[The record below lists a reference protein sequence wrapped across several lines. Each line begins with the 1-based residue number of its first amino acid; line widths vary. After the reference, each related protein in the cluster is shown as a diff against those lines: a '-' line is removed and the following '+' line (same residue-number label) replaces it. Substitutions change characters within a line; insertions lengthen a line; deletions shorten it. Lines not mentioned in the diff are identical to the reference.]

1 MIITKMALPRRTFLR
16 GAGAAVA
23 LPLLDAMAPALSAM
37 SRTAAAPV
45 RRLAFTYIPNGAIME
60 QWTPGVA
67 GKAFDLPPILAPLER
82 HRDRLVVLSGLDSR
96 PAEAA
101 EGEGSGDH
109 ARASAVWL
117 TGVHP
122 KRTEGADVR
131 GGKTIDQVAADAL
144 GRDTQLRSLEL
155 AAEDFTAVGGCDI
168 GYSCSYV
175 NTLSWRTA
183 TTPLPMQ
190 TDPRVVFE
198 RLFGE
203 GLGADARRRQLAE
216 DRSILDAIVGE
227 VGRLQKRLGAADRS
241 RVDEY
246 LDNVREVEQRVR
258 KMEARVGEHIELPA
272 MPVGVPEL
280 YDDHVKLMY
289 DLQALAFRADV
300 TRVSTFMLAREA
312 STRTYNHIGVPD
324 PHHAIS
330 HHGNAP
336 DKVEKHAKINAYHVS
351 LFARFLDTLRATP
364 DGDGT
369 LLDHTLLL
377 YGGCIGDGNLHTH
390 TRLPALVAGGAGGR
404 LEGGRHLQY
413 PDGTPMANLLLSI
426 LDTVDVHRERI
437 GDSTGRLAGL
447 L

>member
-16 GAGAAVA
+16 GVGATLA
-23 LPLLDAMAPALSAM
+23 LPLLDAMAPAMSA
-37 SRTAAAPV
+37 AAAPV
-45 RRLAFTYIPNGAIME
+45 RRLGFVYIPNGAIMD
-60 QWTPGVA
+60 QWTPA
-67 GKAFDLPPILAPLER
+67 AEGKAFEFPTILKSLEE
-82 HRDRLVVLSGLDSR
+82 HRDKVVIVSNLESR

-131 GGKTIDQVAADAL
+131 GAKTIDQIAADQL
-144 GRDTQLRSLEL
+144 GRDTQLRSLEI

-168 GYSCSYV
+168 GYACSYV
-175 NTLSWRTA
+175 NTLSWRTP

-203 GLGADARRRQLAE
+203 GLGVDQRRRQLSQ
-216 DRSILDAIVGE
+216 DQSILDAIVGQ
-227 VGRLQKRLGAADRS
+227 VGHLQKRLGAADTA
-241 RVDEY
+241 RVNEY
-246 LDNVREVEQRVR
+246 LDSVREVERRVQ
-258 KMEARVGEHIELPA
+258 KMEARVGEHVDIPA
-272 MPVGVPEL
+272 MPVGVPDL

-289 DLQALAFRADV
+289 DLLALAYQTDV
-300 TRVSTFMLAREA
+300 TRVSTFLLAREA
-312 STRTYNHIGVPD
+312 STRTYSHIGVPD

-336 DKVEKHAKINAYHVS
+336 DKIEKHAKINAYHLS
-351 LFARFLDTLRATP
+351 LFAYFLNRLKSTP

-369 LLDHTLLL
+369 LLDHSLLM
-377 YGGCIGDGNLHTH
+377 YGGCISNGNLHTH
-390 TRLPALVAGGAGGR
+390 GPLPTLLAGGACGR
-404 LEGGRHLQY
+404 LAGGRHVRY
-413 PDGTPMANLLLSI
+413 GARTPMSNLLCSVLEK
-426 LDTVDVHRERI
+426 VDVKVDRV
-437 GDSTGRLAGL
+437 GDSTGRLADL
-447 L
+447 

>member
-45 RRLAFTYIPNGAIME
+45 RRLGFTYIPNGAIME
-60 QWTPGVA
+60 QWTPPAA

-300 TRVSTFMLAREA
+300 TRVGTFMLAREA

-330 HHGNAP
+330 HHGNAT
-336 DKVEKHAKINAYHVS
+336 DKVAKHAKINAYHVS

-369 LLDHTLLL
+369 CSTTP
-377 YGGCIGDGNLHTH
+377 CCSTAAASATATS
-390 TRLPALVAGGAGGR
+390 TRTPACPRSWPAAPAAGSRAAVTWS
-404 LEGGRHLQY
+404 
-413 PDGTPMANLLLSI
+413 TPTARRWPTSCC
-426 LDTVDVHRERI
+426 RY
-437 GDSTGRLAGL
+437 STRWTCTASA
-447 L
+447 

>member
-1 MIITKMALPRRTFLR
+1 MIITKLALPRRTFLR
-16 GAGAAVA
+16 GMGAAVA
-23 LPLLDAMAPALSAM
+23 LPLLDAMVPALSAQ

-45 RRLAFTYIPNGAIME
+45 RRLGFVYIPNGAIME
-60 QWTPGVA
+60 QWTPA
-67 GKAFDLPPILAPLER
+67 AEGKAFELSPILKPLEA
-82 HRDRLVVLSGLDSR
+82 HRERITVVSNLDSR

-117 TGVHP
+117 SGVHP
-122 KRTEGADVR
+122 KRTEGADLR
-131 GGKTIDQVAADAL
+131 GGKTIDQMAADVL
-144 GRDTQLRSLEL
+144 GRDTQLRSLEI

-175 NTLSWRTA
+175 NTLSWRTP

-203 GLGADARRRQLAE
+203 GLGAEQRRRQLTQ
-216 DRSILDAIVGE
+216 DQSILDAIVGQ
-227 VGRLQKRLGAADRS
+227 VGQLQKRLGAADTA
-241 RVDEY
+241 RVTEY
-246 LDNVREVEQRVR
+246 LDSVREVEQRVQR
-258 KMEARVGEHIELPA
+258 MEAQVDAHIAVPS

-289 DLQALAFRADV
+289 DLLALAFQADV

-336 DKVEKHAKINAYHVS
+336 DKIEKHTKINTYHVS
-351 LFARFLDTLRATP
+351 LFNHFLDRLRSTP

-369 LLDHTLLL
+369 LLDHSLIM
-377 YGGCIGDGNLHTH
+377 YGGCISNGNLHTH
-390 TRLPALVAGGAGGR
+390 GPLPTLLAGGACGQ
-404 LEGGRHLQY
+404 LPGGRHIRTAA
-413 PDGTPMANLLLSI
+413 DTPMSNMLVSI
-426 LDTVDVHRERI
+426 LEKVGVEADRI
-437 GDSTGRLAGL
+437 GDSTGRLADL
-447 L
+447 

>member
-16 GAGAAVA
+16 GVGATVA
-23 LPLLDAMAPALSAM
+23 LPLLDAMVPALSAM
-37 SRTAAAPV
+37 SRTPAAPV
-45 RRLAFTYIPNGAIME
+45 RRLSFTYIPNGAIME
-60 QWTPGVA
+60 HWTPTAEGT
-67 GKAFDLPPILAPLER
+67 AFELPRILTSLES
-82 HRDRLVVLSGLDSR
+82 HRDRLVVVSNLASR

-131 GGKTIDQVAADAL
+131 GGKTIDQQAADAL
-144 GRDTQLRSLEL
+144 GRDTQLRSLEV

-168 GYSCSYV
+168 GYACSYV
-175 NTLSWRTA
+175 NTLSWRTP

-203 GLGADARRRQLAE
+203 GLGVEQRRHQLSQ

-227 VGRLQKRLGAADRS
+227 VGRLQTRLGVADSS
-241 RVDEY
+241 RVHEY
-246 LDNVREVEQRVR
+246 LDSVREVERRVQ
-258 KMEARVGEHIELPA
+258 KMEASVSEEFALPD
-272 MPVGVPEL
+272 MPIGVPEL

-289 DLQALAFRADV
+289 DLQALAFQADI

-312 STRTYNHIGVPD
+312 STRTYSHIGVPD

-330 HHGNAP
+330 HHGGAA

-351 LFARFLDTLRATP
+351 LFSYFLDKLRATP

-369 LLDHTLLL
+369 LLDHSMLL
-377 YGGCIGDGNLHTH
+377 YGGCIGNGNLHTH
-390 TRLPALVAGGAGGR
+390 TRLPVLLAGGAGGR
-404 LEGGRHLQY
+404 LEGGRHLRY
-413 PDGTPMANLLLSI
+413 PEDTPMTNLLLSI
-426 LDTVDVHRERI
+426 LDKVDVHRESL
-437 GDSTGRLAGL
+437 GDSTGRLANL
-447 L
+447 

>member
-16 GAGAAVA
+16 GMGATVA
-23 LPLLDAMAPALSAM
+23 LPLLDAMVPALSAT

-45 RRLAFTYIPNGAIME
+45 RRLGFVYIPNGAIME
-60 QWTPGVA
+60 RWTPAAEGN
-67 GKAFDLPPILAPLER
+67 AFELPPILKPLEA
-82 HRDRLVVLSGLDSR
+82 HRDRITVVSNLDSR

-117 TGVHP
+117 SGVHP

-131 GGKTIDQVAADAL
+131 GGKTIDQMAADVL
-144 GRDTQLRSLEL
+144 GRDAQLRSLEI

-168 GYSCSYV
+168 GYACSYV
-175 NTLSWRTA
+175 NTLSWRTP

-203 GLGADARRRQLAE
+203 GLGADERRRQLTQ
-216 DRSILDAIVGE
+216 DRSILDAIVGQ
-227 VGRLQKRLGAADRS
+227 VGQLQDRLGPGDRA
-241 RVDEY
+241 RVNEY
-246 LDNVREVEQRVR
+246 LDSVREVERRLQN
-258 KMEARVGEHIELPA
+258 MEARVDAHIDVPS

-280 YDDHVKLMY
+280 YDDHVRLMY
-289 DLQALAFRADV
+289 DLLALAFQADI

-336 DKVEKHAKINAYHVS
+336 DKIEKHAKINTYHVS
-351 LFARFLDTLRATP
+351 LFGHFLDRLRSTP

-369 LLDHTLLL
+369 LLDHSLIL
-377 YGGCIGDGNLHTH
+377 YGGCISNGNLHTH
-390 TRLPALVAGGAGGR
+390 GPLPTLVAGGACGQ
-404 LEGGRHLQY
+404 LTGGRHLRAAA
-413 PDGTPMANLLLSI
+413 DTPMANLLVSI
-426 LDTVDVHRERI
+426 LEKVGVEAVRI
-437 GDSTGRLAGL
+437 GDSTGRLGEL
-447 L
+447 

>member
-16 GAGAAVA
+16 GMGATVA
-23 LPLLDAMAPALSAM
+23 LPLLDAMVPALSAA
-37 SRTAAAPV
+37 SQTAAAPV
-45 RRLAFTYIPNGAIME
+45 RRLGFVYIPNGAIMQ
-60 QWTPGVA
+60 QWTPA
-67 GKAFDLPPILAPLER
+67 AEGKAIELSPILKPLEA
-82 HRDRLVVLSGLDSR
+82 HRERITVVSNLDSR

-117 TGVHP
+117 SGVHP

-131 GGKTIDQVAADAL
+131 GGKTIDQMAADVL
-144 GRDTQLRSLEL
+144 GRDTQLRSLEI

-168 GYSCSYV
+168 GYACSYV
-175 NTLSWRTA
+175 NTLSWRTP

-203 GLGADARRRQLAE
+203 ALGAEQRRRQLTQ
-216 DRSILDAIVGE
+216 DQSILDAIVGQ
-227 VGRLQKRLGAADRS
+227 VGQLQKRLGPADTV
-241 RVDEY
+241 RVNEY
-246 LDNVREVEQRVR
+246 LDSVREVERRVQR
-258 KMEARVGEHIELPA
+258 MEARLGEHIDVPS

-280 YDDHVKLMY
+280 YDDQVRLMY
-289 DLQALAFRADV
+289 DLLALAFQADV
-300 TRVSTFMLAREA
+300 TRVGTFMLAREA

-336 DKVEKHAKINAYHVS
+336 DKIEKHAKINAYHVS
-351 LFARFLDTLRATP
+351 LFGHFLDRLRSTP

-369 LLDHTLLL
+369 LLDHSLLL
-377 YGGCIGDGNLHTH
+377 YGGCISNGNLHTH
-390 TRLPALVAGGAGGR
+390 GPLPTLLAGGACGQ
-404 LEGGRHLQY
+404 LTGGRHIRSAA
-413 PDGTPMANLLLSI
+413 DTPMANLLVSI
-426 LDTVDVHRERI
+426 LEKVGVEAGRI
-437 GDSTGRLAGL
+437 GDSTGRLGDL
-447 L
+447 

>member
-1 MIITKMALPRRTFLR
+1 MFITNKSLPRRTLLR
-16 GAGAAVA
+16 GVGAAVA
-23 LPLLDAMAPALSAM
+23 LPFLDAMVPALAAT
-37 SRTAAAPV
+37 SRTTTGPV
-45 RRLAFTYIPNGAIME
+45 RRLSFSYIPNGAIME
-60 QWTPGVA
+60 KWTPTEEGPT
-67 GKAFDLPPILAPLER
+67 FEFPETLASLEA
-82 HRDRLVVLSGLDSR
+82 HRDQITVVSGLDSR

-117 TGVHP
+117 SGAHP

-131 GGKTIDQVAADAL
+131 GGKTIDQMAADVL
-144 GRDTQLRSLEL
+144 GRDTQLRSLEV

-203 GLGADARRRQLAE
+203 GLGAEARRRQLQD
-216 DRSILDAIVGE
+216 DRSILDAIVGQ
-227 VGRLQKRLGAADRS
+227 VGRLNGRLGEADRA
-241 RVDEY
+241 RVNEY
-246 LDNVREVEQRVR
+246 LDSVREVEQRLRNVQ
-258 KMEARVGEHIELPA
+258 ARADENIQLPA
-272 MPVGVPEL
+272 MPVGVPEQ

-289 DLQALAFRADV
+289 DLQALAFQADV
-300 TRVSTFMLAREA
+300 TRITTFMFGREA

-330 HHGNAP
+330 HHGSVP
-336 DKVEKHAKINAYHVS
+336 DKIDGHAKINQYHVS
-351 LFARFLDTLRATP
+351 LFKQFLDKLRSIP

-369 LLDHTLLL
+369 LLDHTALL
-377 YGGCIGDGNLHTH
+377 YGGCISDGNLHTH
-390 TRLPALVAGGAGGR
+390 TQLPLLLAGGGSGR
-404 LEGGRHLQY
+404 LKGGRHIRY
-413 PDGTPMANLLLSI
+413 PDATPMTNLLLTL
-426 LDTVDVHRERI
+426 LDKVDVHLESL
-437 GDSTGRLAGL
+437 GDSTGRLAEI
-447 L
+447 

>member
-1 MIITKMALPRRTFLR
+1 MIITKKALPRRTFLR
-16 GAGAAVA
+16 GAGATLA
-23 LPLLDAMAPALSAM
+23 LPLLDAMVPALSAM
-37 SRTAAAPV
+37 SRTPAAPV
-45 RRLAFTYIPNGAIME
+45 RRLAFSYIPNGAIME
-60 QWTPGVA
+60 QWTPAAA
-67 GKAFDLPPILAPLER
+67 GTAFDLPPILASLEP

-122 KRTEGADVR
+122 KRTQGADVR
-131 GGKTIDQVAADAL
+131 GGKTIDQLAADEL
-144 GRDTQLRSLEL
+144 GRDTQLRSLEV

-203 GLGADARRRQLAE
+203 GLGAEARRRQLGR

-227 VGRLQKRLGAADRS
+227 VGRLRTRLGAADAA
-241 RVDEY
+241 RVHEY
-246 LDNVREVEQRVR
+246 LDSVRDVEQRVR
-258 KMEARVGEHIELPA
+258 KVEARVGEHIELPE

-280 YDDHVKLMY
+280 FDDHVKLMY
-289 DLQALAFRADV
+289 DLQVLAFQTDV

-312 STRTYNHIGVPD
+312 STRTYSHIGVPD

-336 DKVEKHAKINAYHVS
+336 DKVAKHAKINTYHVS
-351 LFARFLDTLRATP
+351 LFRYFLDRLQATP

-369 LLDHTLLL
+369 LLDHALLL
-377 YGGCIGDGNLHTH
+377 YGGCISNGNLHLH
-390 TRLPALVAGGAGGR
+390 TDLPVLLAGGAGGR
-404 LEGGRHLQY
+404 LQGGRHVACA
-413 PDGTPMANLLLSI
+413 DGTPLTNLLLSI
-426 LDTVDVHRERI
+426 LDKVDVHRDRL
-437 GDSTGRLAGL
+437 GDSTGRLAEV
-447 L
+447 

>member
-16 GAGAAVA
+16 GMGATVA
-23 LPLLDAMAPALSAM
+23 LPLLDAMVPALSAQ

-45 RRLAFTYIPNGAIME
+45 RRLGFVYIPNGAIME
-60 QWTPGVA
+60 QWTPA
-67 GKAFDLPPILAPLER
+67 AEGKAFELSAILKPLEG
-82 HRDRLVVLSGLDSR
+82 HRDKITVVSNLDSR

-117 TGVHP
+117 SGVHP

-131 GGKTIDQVAADAL
+131 GGKTIDQLAADAL
-144 GRDTQLRSLEL
+144 GRDTQLRSLEI

-168 GYSCSYV
+168 GYACSYV
-175 NTLSWRTA
+175 NTLSWRTP

-203 GLGADARRRQLAE
+203 GLGAEQRRRQLTQ
-216 DRSILDAIVGE
+216 DRSILDAIVGQ
-227 VGRLQKRLGAADRS
+227 VGQLQNRLGPGDTA
-241 RVDEY
+241 RVNEY
-246 LDNVREVEQRVR
+246 LDSVREVERRVQN
-258 KMEARVGEHIELPA
+258 MEARVGAHIDVPS

-280 YDDHVKLMY
+280 YDDHVRLMY
-289 DLQALAFRADV
+289 DLLALAFQADI

-336 DKVEKHAKINAYHVS
+336 DKIEKHAKINTYHVS
-351 LFARFLDTLRATP
+351 LFGHFLDRLRSTP

-369 LLDHTLLL
+369 LLDHSLVL
-377 YGGCIGDGNLHTH
+377 YGGCISNGNLHTH
-390 TRLPALVAGGAGGR
+390 GPLPTLLAGGACGQ
-404 LEGGRHLQY
+404 LAGGRHLRTAS
-413 PDGTPMANLLLSI
+413 DTPMANLLVSI
-426 LDTVDVHRERI
+426 LEKVGVEADRI
-437 GDSTGRLAGL
+437 GDSTGRLEL
-447 L
+447 

>member
-16 GAGAAVA
+16 GMGAAVA
-23 LPLLDAMAPALSAM
+23 LPLLDAMVPALSAT
-37 SRTAAAPV
+37 SQTAAAPV
-45 RRLAFTYIPNGAIME
+45 RRLGFVYIPNGAIME
-60 QWTPGVA
+60 RWTPA
-67 GKAFDLPPILAPLER
+67 AEGKGFELSPILKPLEA
-82 HRDRLVVLSGLDSR
+82 HRDRLTVVSNLDSR

-117 TGVHP
+117 SAVHP
-122 KRTEGADVR
+122 KRTEGADLR
-131 GGKTIDQVAADAL
+131 GGKTIDQMAADVL
-144 GRDTQLRSLEL
+144 GRDTQLRSLEI

-203 GLGADARRRQLAE
+203 GLGAEQRRRQLTQ
-216 DRSILDAIVGE
+216 DQSILDAIVGQ
-227 VGRLQKRLGAADRS
+227 VGQLQKRLGPADTT
-241 RVDEY
+241 RVTEY
-246 LDNVREVEQRVR
+246 LDSVREVERRVQR
-258 KMEARVGEHIELPA
+258 MEAQVGAHIDVPS

-289 DLQALAFRADV
+289 DLLVLAFQADV
-300 TRVSTFMLAREA
+300 TRVGTFMLAREA

-336 DKVEKHAKINAYHVS
+336 DKIEKHAKINTYHVS
-351 LFARFLDTLRATP
+351 LFNHFLDRLKSTP

-369 LLDHTLLL
+369 LLDHSLVM
-377 YGGCIGDGNLHTH
+377 YGGCISNGNLHTH
-390 TRLPALVAGGAGGR
+390 GPLPTLLAGGACGQ
-404 LEGGRHLQY
+404 LTGGRHIRTAA
-413 PDGTPMANLLLSI
+413 DTPMANLLVSVLEKVGVETDN
-426 LDTVDVHRERI
+426 L
-437 GDSTGRLAGL
+437 GDSTGRLTDL
-447 L
+447 

>member
-16 GAGAAVA
+16 GVGATVA
-23 LPLLDAMAPALSAM
+23 LPFLDAMMPALSAM

-45 RRLAFTYIPNGAIME
+45 RRLSFTYIPNGAINE
-60 QWTPGVA
+60 KWRPATA
-67 GKAFDLPPILAPLER
+67 GTAFDLPPTLAPLER
-82 HRDRLVVLSGLDSR
+82 HRDRLLVLSNLESR

-117 TGVHP
+117 SGIHP

-131 GGKTIDQVAADAL
+131 AGKTIDQQAADEL

-168 GYSCSYV
+168 GYACSYV
-175 NTLSWRTA
+175 NTLSWRTP

-203 GLGADARRRQLAE
+203 GLGTEARRRQLSQ

-227 VGRLQKRLGAADRS
+227 VGRLRTRLGVADS
-241 RVDEY
+241 GRVNDY
-246 LDNVREVEQRVR
+246 LDSVREVEQRVQ

-272 MPVGVPEL
+272 MPVGVPEI

-289 DLQALAFRADV
+289 DLQALAFQADI

-336 DKVEKHAKINAYHVS
+336 DKIARVEKINAYHVS
-351 LFARFLDTLRATP
+351 LFSYFLDTLQATP

-369 LLDHTLLL
+369 LLDHSLLM
-377 YGGCIGDGNLHTH
+377 YGGGIGNGNLHQH
-390 TRLPALVAGGAGGR
+390 QDLPCLLAGGAGGR
-404 LEGGRHLQY
+404 LEGGRHIVY
-413 PDGTPMANLLLSI
+413 PENTPLTNALVSI
-426 LDTVDVHRERI
+426 LDKVDVHRDSI
-437 GDSTGRLAGL
+437 GDSTGRLDHI
-447 L
+447 

>member
-16 GAGAAVA
+16 GVGATVA
-23 LPLLDAMAPALSAM
+23 LPFLDAMMPALSAM
-37 SRTAAAPV
+37 SATAAAPV
-45 RRLAFTYIPNGAIME
+45 RRLSLTYIPNGAINDKWRPTTE
-60 QWTPGVA
+60 GT
-67 GKAFDLPPILAPLER
+67 AFELPPTLAPLER
-82 HRDRLVVLSGLDSR
+82 HRDRLLVLSNLESR

-117 TGVHP
+117 SGVHP
-122 KRTEGADVR
+122 RRTEGADLR
-131 GGKTIDQVAADAL
+131 AGKTIDQVAADEL
-144 GRDTQLRSLEL
+144 GRDTQLGSLEL

-175 NTLSWRTA
+175 NTLSWRTP

-203 GLGADARRRQLAE
+203 GLGAEARRRQLSQ

-227 VGRLQKRLGAADRS
+227 VGRLQTRLGVADS
-241 RVDEY
+241 GRVNDY
-246 LDNVREVEQRVR
+246 LDSVREVEQRVQ
-258 KMEARVGEHIELPA
+258 KMAARAGEHIELPA
-272 MPVGVPEL
+272 MPVGVPEI

-289 DLQALAFRADV
+289 DLQALAFQADI

-336 DKVEKHAKINAYHVS
+336 DKIARVEKINAYHVS
-351 LFARFLDTLRATP
+351 LFSYFLDTLQATP

-369 LLDHTLLL
+369 LLDHSLLM
-377 YGGCIGDGNLHTH
+377 YGGGIGNGNLHQH
-390 TRLPALVAGGAGGR
+390 QDLPCLLVGGAGGR
-404 LEGGRHLQY
+404 LEGGRHIVY
-413 PDGTPMANLLLSI
+413 PENTPLTNALVSI
-426 LDTVDVHRERI
+426 LDKVDVHRDSI
-437 GDSTGRLAGL
+437 GDSTGRLDHV
-447 L
+447 

>member
-1 MIITKMALPRRTFLR
+1 MIITKMSLPRRTFLR
-16 GAGAAVA
+16 GMGAAVA
-23 LPLLDAMAPALSAM
+23 LPLLDAMVPALSAQ

-45 RRLAFTYIPNGAIME
+45 RRLGFVYIPNGAIMD
-60 QWTPGVA
+60 QWTPA
-67 GKAFDLPPILAPLER
+67 AEGKTFDLPPILKPLEAY
-82 HRDRLVVLSGLDSR
+82 RDRLTVVSNLDSR
-96 PAEAA
+96 PAEAV

-117 TGVHP
+117 SGVHP
-122 KRTEGADVR
+122 KRTEGADLR
-131 GGKTIDQVAADAL
+131 GGKTIDQMAADVL
-144 GRDTQLRSLEL
+144 GRDTQLRSLEI

-175 NTLSWRTA
+175 NTLSWRTP

-203 GLGADARRRQLAE
+203 ALGAEQRRRQLTQ
-216 DRSILDAIVGE
+216 DQSILDAIVGQ
-227 VGRLQKRLGAADRS
+227 VGQLQKRLGPADTA
-241 RVDEY
+241 RVNEY
-246 LDNVREVEQRVR
+246 LDSVREVERRVQR
-258 KMEARVGEHIELPA
+258 MEAQVGARIDVPS

-289 DLQALAFRADV
+289 DLLALAFQADV
-300 TRVSTFMLAREA
+300 TRVGTFMLAREA

-336 DKVEKHAKINAYHVS
+336 DKIEKHTKINTYHVS
-351 LFARFLDTLRATP
+351 LFNHFLDRLRSTR

-369 LLDHTLLL
+369 LLDHALIL
-377 YGGCIGDGNLHTH
+377 YGGCISNGNLHTH
-390 TRLPALVAGGAGGR
+390 GPLPTLLAGGACGR
-404 LEGGRHLQY
+404 LTGGRHIRFAA
-413 PDGTPMANLLLSI
+413 DTPMTNLLVSI
-426 LDTVDVHRERI
+426 LEKVGVEADRI
-437 GDSTGRLAGL
+437 GDSTGALVGL
-447 L
+447 

>member
-16 GAGAAVA
+16 GMGTVVA
-23 LPLLDAMAPALSAM
+23 LPLLDAIVPALSAAAQ
-37 SRTAAAPV
+37 TAAAPV
-45 RRLAFTYIPNGAIME
+45 RRLGFVYIPNGAIMD
-60 QWTPGVA
+60 QWTPA
-67 GKAFDLPPILAPLER
+67 AEGKAFDLSPILKPLEA
-82 HRDRLVVLSGLDSR
+82 HRDRLTVVSNLDSR
-96 PAEAA
+96 PAEAI

-117 TGVHP
+117 SGVHP

-131 GGKTIDQVAADAL
+131 GGKTIDQMAADVL
-144 GRDTQLRSLEL
+144 GRDTQLRSLEI

-168 GYSCSYV
+168 GYACSYV
-175 NTLSWRTA
+175 NTLSWRTP

-203 GLGADARRRQLAE
+203 GLGAEQRRRQLTQ
-216 DRSILDAIVGE
+216 DQSILDAIVGQ
-227 VGRLQKRLGAADRS
+227 VGQLQKRLGAADTA

-246 LDNVREVEQRVR
+246 LDSVREVERRVQ
-258 KMEARVGEHIELPA
+258 KMEKRVGEHIDLPS
-272 MPVGVPEL
+272 MPVGVPDL

-289 DLQALAFRADV
+289 DLLALAFQADV

-336 DKVEKHAKINAYHVS
+336 DKIEKHTKINTYHVS
-351 LFARFLDTLRATP
+351 LFAHFLDRLRATP

-369 LLDHTLLL
+369 LLDHSLIM
-377 YGGCIGDGNLHTH
+377 YGGCISNGNLHTH
-390 TRLPALVAGGAGGR
+390 GPLPTLLAGGACGQ
-404 LEGGRHLQY
+404 LTGGRHLRTAA
-413 PDGTPMANLLLSI
+413 DTPMTNMLVSI
-426 LDTVDVHRERI
+426 LEKVGVQADRI
-437 GDSTGRLAGL
+437 GDSTGHIADL
-447 L
+447 

>member
-16 GAGAAVA
+16 GMGAAVA
-23 LPLLDAMAPALSAM
+23 LPLLDAMVPALSAQ

-45 RRLAFTYIPNGAIME
+45 RRLGFVYIPNGAIME
-60 QWTPGVA
+60 QWTPA
-67 GKAFDLPPILAPLER
+67 AEGKTFELSTILKPLEA
-82 HRDRLVVLSGLDSR
+82 HRDRITVVSNLDSR

-117 TGVHP
+117 SGVHP

-131 GGKTIDQVAADAL
+131 GGKTIDQMAADVL
-144 GRDTQLRSLEL
+144 GRDTQLRSLEI

-168 GYSCSYV
+168 GYACSYV
-175 NTLSWRTA
+175 NTLSWRTP

-203 GLGADARRRQLAE
+203 GLGAEQRRRQLTQ
-216 DRSILDAIVGE
+216 DQSILDAIVGQI
-227 VGRLQKRLGAADRS
+227 GQLQKRLGPADTA
-241 RVDEY
+241 RVTEY
-246 LDNVREVEQRVR
+246 LDSVREVERRVQT
-258 KMEARVGEHIELPA
+258 MEARVAEHIDVPS
-272 MPVGVPEL
+272 MPIGVPDL
-280 YDDHVKLMY
+280 YDDHVRLMY
-289 DLQALAFRADV
+289 DLLVLAFQADV

-312 STRTYNHIGVPD
+312 STRTYNHIGIPD

-336 DKVEKHAKINAYHVS
+336 DKIEKHAKINTYHVS
-351 LFARFLDTLRATP
+351 LFGHFLDRLRSTP

-369 LLDHTLLL
+369 LLDHSLVL
-377 YGGCIGDGNLHTH
+377 YGGCISNGNLHTH
-390 TRLPALVAGGAGGR
+390 GPLPTVLAGGACGE
-404 LEGGRHLQY
+404 LPGGRHIRSAA
-413 PDGTPMANLLLSI
+413 DTPLANLLVSI
-426 LDTVDVHRERI
+426 LEKVGVEADRI
-437 GDSTGRLAGL
+437 GDSTGRLEL
-447 L
+447 

>member
-16 GAGAAVA
+16 GMGAAVA
-23 LPLLDAMAPALSAM
+23 LPLLDAMVPALSAQ

-45 RRLAFTYIPNGAIME
+45 RRLGFVYIPNGAIME
-60 QWTPGVA
+60 QWTPA
-67 GKAFDLPPILAPLER
+67 AEGKAFELSPILKPLEA
-82 HRDRLVVLSGLDSR
+82 HRERLTVVSNLDSR

-117 TGVHP
+117 SGVHP
-122 KRTEGADVR
+122 KRTEGADLR
-131 GGKTIDQVAADAL
+131 GGKTIDQMAADVL
-144 GRDTQLRSLEL
+144 GRGTQLRSLEI

-175 NTLSWRTA
+175 NTLSWRTP

-203 GLGADARRRQLAE
+203 GLGAEQRRRQLTQ
-216 DRSILDAIVGE
+216 DQSILDAIVGQ
-227 VGRLQKRLGAADRS
+227 VGQLQKRLGAADTA
-241 RVDEY
+241 RVTEY
-246 LDNVREVEQRVR
+246 LDSVREVEQRVQR
-258 KMEARVGEHIELPA
+258 MEAQVDAHIAVPS

-289 DLQALAFRADV
+289 DLLALAFQADV

-336 DKVEKHAKINAYHVS
+336 DKIEKHIKINTYHVS
-351 LFARFLDTLRATP
+351 LFNHFLDRLQSTP

-369 LLDHTLLL
+369 LLDHSLIM
-377 YGGCIGDGNLHTH
+377 YGGCISNGNLHTH
-390 TRLPALVAGGAGGR
+390 GPLPTLLAGGACGQ
-404 LEGGRHLQY
+404 LTGGRHMRTAA
-413 PDGTPMANLLLSI
+413 DTPMSNMLVSI
-426 LDTVDVHRERI
+426 LEKVGVEADRI
-437 GDSTGRLAGL
+437 GDSTGRLADL
-447 L
+447 

>member
-1 MIITKMALPRRTFLR
+1 MIITKRALPRRTFLR
-16 GAGAAVA
+16 GAGATVA
-23 LPLLDAMAPALSAM
+23 LPLLDAMVPALSAM
-37 SRTAAAPV
+37 SRTPAAPV
-45 RRLAFTYIPNGAIME
+45 RRLAFSYIPNGAIME
-60 QWTPGVA
+60 QWTPAAEEGT
-67 GKAFDLPPILAPLER
+67 AFELPPILASLKP

-117 TGVHP
+117 SGIHP
-122 KRTEGADVR
+122 KRTQGADVR
-131 GGKTIDQVAADAL
+131 GARTIDQMAADAL
-144 GRDTQLRSLEL
+144 GRDTQLRSLEV

-203 GLGADARRRQLAE
+203 GLGADERRRQLGR

-227 VGRLQKRLGAADRS
+227 VGRLRTRLGAADAA
-241 RVDEY
+241 RVHEY
-246 LDNVREVEQRVR
+246 LDSVRDVEQRVR
-258 KMEARVGEHIELPA
+258 RVEARVGEHIELPA

-289 DLQALAFRADV
+289 DLQVLAFQTDV

-312 STRTYNHIGVPD
+312 STRTYSHIGVPD

-336 DKVEKHAKINAYHVS
+336 DKVAKHAKINTYHVS
-351 LFARFLDTLRATP
+351 LFRYFLDRLRATP

-369 LLDHTLLL
+369 LLDHALLL
-377 YGGCIGDGNLHTH
+377 YGGCISNGNLHTH
-390 TRLPALVAGGAGGR
+390 TDLPVLLAGGAGGR
-404 LEGGRHLQY
+404 LQGGRHVVCE
-413 PDGTPMANLLLSI
+413 DGTPMTNLLLSI
-426 LDTVDVHRERI
+426 LDKADVHRDSL
-437 GDSTGRLAGL
+437 GDSTGRLAEV
-447 L
+447 

>member
-16 GAGAAVA
+16 GMGTVVA
-23 LPLLDAMAPALSAM
+23 LPLLDAMVPALSATAQ
-37 SRTAAAPV
+37 TAAAPV
-45 RRLAFTYIPNGAIME
+45 RRLGFVYIPNGAIMD
-60 QWTPGVA
+60 QWTPA
-67 GKAFDLPPILAPLER
+67 AEGKAFDLSPILKPLEA
-82 HRDRLVVLSGLDSR
+82 HRDRLTVVSNLDSR
-96 PAEAA
+96 PAEAV

-117 TGVHP
+117 SGAHP

-131 GGKTIDQVAADAL
+131 GGKTIDQIAADVL
-144 GRDTQLRSLEL
+144 GRDTQLRSLEI

-168 GYSCSYV
+168 GYACSYV
-175 NTLSWRTA
+175 NTLSWRTP

-203 GLGADARRRQLAE
+203 GLGAEQRRRQLTQ
-216 DRSILDAIVGE
+216 DQSILDAIVGQ
-227 VGRLQKRLGAADRS
+227 VGHLQKRLGAADTA

-246 LDNVREVEQRVR
+246 LDSVREVERRVQ
-258 KMEARVGEHIELPA
+258 KMEARVGQHIDLPS
-272 MPVGVPEL
+272 MPVGVPDL
-280 YDDHVKLMY
+280 YDDHVKLRY
-289 DLQALAFRADV
+289 DLLALAFQADV

-336 DKVEKHAKINAYHVS
+336 DKIEKHTKINTYHVS
-351 LFARFLDTLRATP
+351 LFGHFLDRLRAIP

-369 LLDHTLLL
+369 LLDHSLLM
-377 YGGCIGDGNLHTH
+377 YGGCISNGNLHTH
-390 TRLPALVAGGAGGR
+390 GPLPTLLAGGACGQ
-404 LEGGRHLQY
+404 LAGGRHIRTAA
-413 PDGTPMANLLLSI
+413 DTPMTNMLVSI
-426 LDTVDVHRERI
+426 LEKVGVQADTI
-437 GDSTGRLAGL
+437 GDSTGRIADL
-447 L
+447 

>member
-16 GAGAAVA
+16 GMGAAVA
-23 LPLLDAMAPALSAM
+23 LPLLDAMVPALSAT
-37 SRTAAAPV
+37 SQTAAAAV
-45 RRLAFTYIPNGAIME
+45 RRLGFVYIPNGAIMD
-60 QWTPGVA
+60 QWTPA
-67 GKAFDLPPILAPLER
+67 ADGKAFELSPILKPLEA
-82 HRDRLVVLSGLDSR
+82 HRDRITVVSNLDSR

-101 EGEGSGDH
+101 QGEGSGDH

-117 TGVHP
+117 SAVHP

-131 GGKTIDQVAADAL
+131 GAKTIDQMAADVL
-144 GRDTQLRSLEL
+144 GRDTQLRSLEI

-168 GYSCSYV
+168 GYACSYV
-175 NTLSWRTA
+175 NTLSWRTP

-203 GLGADARRRQLAE
+203 GLGAEQRRRQLTQ
-216 DRSILDAIVGE
+216 DQSILDAIVGQ
-227 VGRLQKRLGAADRS
+227 VGHLQKRLGPADTA

-246 LDNVREVEQRVR
+246 LDSVREVERRVQ
-258 KMEARVGEHIELPA
+258 KMEARVGQHIDLPS
-272 MPVGVPEL
+272 MPVGVPDL

-289 DLQALAFRADV
+289 DLLALAFQADV

-336 DKVEKHAKINAYHVS
+336 DKIEKHAKINTYHVS
-351 LFARFLDTLRATP
+351 LFGHFLDRLRSIP

-369 LLDHTLLL
+369 LLDHSLIM
-377 YGGCIGDGNLHTH
+377 YGGCISNGNLHTH
-390 TRLPALVAGGAGGR
+390 GPLPTLLAGGACGQ
-404 LEGGRHLQY
+404 LAGGRHLRTAA
-413 PDGTPMANLLLSI
+413 DTPMANMLVSI
-426 LDTVDVHRERI
+426 LEKVGVEADRI
-437 GDSTGRLAGL
+437 GDSTGRVTDL
-447 L
+447 

>member
-16 GAGAAVA
+16 GMGAAVA
-23 LPLLDAMAPALSAM
+23 LPLLDAMVPALSATAQ
-37 SRTAAAPV
+37 TAAAPV
-45 RRLAFTYIPNGAIME
+45 RRLGFVYIPNGAIMD
-60 QWTPGVA
+60 QWTPA
-67 GKAFDLPPILAPLER
+67 ADGKAFELSPILKPLDAHRER
-82 HRDRLVVLSGLDSR
+82 ITIVSNLDSR

-117 TGVHP
+117 SGVHP

-131 GGKTIDQVAADAL
+131 GGKTIDQLAADVL
-144 GRDTQLRSLEL
+144 GRDTQLRSLEI

-168 GYSCSYV
+168 GYACSYV
-175 NTLSWRTA
+175 NTLSWRTP

-203 GLGADARRRQLAE
+203 GLGAEQRRRQLTQ
-216 DRSILDAIVGE
+216 DRSILDAIVGQ
-227 VGRLQKRLGAADRS
+227 VGQLQSRLGPGDTA
-241 RVDEY
+241 RVNEY
-246 LDNVREVEQRVR
+246 LDSVREVERRVQN
-258 KMEARVGEHIELPA
+258 MEARVGAHIDVPS
-272 MPVGVPEL
+272 MPVGVPDL

-289 DLQALAFRADV
+289 DLLALAFQADV

-336 DKVEKHAKINAYHVS
+336 DKIEKHAKINTYHVS
-351 LFARFLDTLRATP
+351 LFAHFLDRLRSTP

-369 LLDHTLLL
+369 LLDHSLVL
-377 YGGCIGDGNLHTH
+377 YGGCISNGNLHTH
-390 TRLPALVAGGAGGR
+390 GPLPTLLAGGACGQ
-404 LEGGRHLQY
+404 LVGGRHIRTAA
-413 PDGTPMANLLLSI
+413 DTPMANMLVSI
-426 LDTVDVHRERI
+426 LEKVGVEADRI
-437 GDSTGRLAGL
+437 GDSTGRLTDL
-447 L
+447 